1 MKYKIVADSSANL
14 TELEGA
20 DFASVPLKITTKEK
34 EYVDD
39 PALDVEQM
47 VRELRA
53 YKGPSGTACPSV
65 GDWLE
70 AFGDADIV
78 VGASI
83 TGQLSGTWN
92 SAQLAKQ
99 EYEAMYPERKV
110 FILDSLSA
118 GTEIQ
123 LILEEM
129 VRLVGQEKS
138 YEELERAITEYWKHT
153 HLLFSLESLNN
164 LARNGRINQVVAAAA
179 GLLGIRVV
187 GKASDKGELEPMDK
201 CRGEK
206 KALDTLWKHMQ
217 EMGYAG
223 GRVRIGHCENPG
235 AAAELTDKIRT
246 VYPTADVQTVV
257 CRGLCSFYAEQGGLM
272 IGFEDR
278 DVPVT

>member
-53 YKGPSGTACPSV
+53 YKGSSGTACPSV

-99 EYEAMYPERKV
+99 EYEAMYPGRKV

-138 YEELERAITEYWKHT
+138 YEELERRP
-153 HLLFSLESLNN
+153 S
-164 LARNGRINQVVAAAA
+164 
-179 GLLGIRVV
+179 
-187 GKASDKGELEPMDK
+187 
-201 CRGEK
+201 
-206 KALDTLWKHMQ
+206 
-217 EMGYAG
+217 
-223 GRVRIGHCENPG
+223 PG
-235 AAAELTDKIRT
+235 CAT
-246 VYPTADVQTVV
+246 
-257 CRGLCSFYAEQGGLM
+257 S
-272 IGFEDR
+272 
-278 DVPVT
+278 